1 MMVLIGKLP
10 RFGKY
15 VQMFRTVA
23 SSVITLLVAYLP
35 LLVAFMASFMIIF
48 RSEDTFKS
56 RYFPSSFLKLFVM
69 MLGEIDLDP
78 ANQDSNAFQFSVSS
92 HIFFFGFIFLVSIIL
107 MNLLVGLAVSDIQGL
122 SKSAKINQLVKQVEL
137 IHSMEGLLFS
147 PIFRLSPD
155 RFKKFL
161 RSKLQGLEGQNYNMV
176 YTVKPF
182 DRNDRIFSES
192 LKMSL
197 YDNCVMRES
206 KVKEFNRDTA
216 LLEMQNNIRQISEIL
231 GGKVKMQHSAS
242 RLSVFSNMSAP
253 MLVEEDYDSEGE
265 TVLGTGSQAPPNSF
279 HQLNSITEERHS
291 SAGLRLSSL
300 TNQTISNESS
310 DRESECGTVS
320 DYVTCGTEDRRDS
333 AA

>member
-1 MMVLIGKLP
+1 
-10 RFGKY
+10 
-15 VQMFRTVA
+15 
-23 SSVITLLVAYLP
+23 
-35 LLVAFMASFMIIF
+35 
-48 RSEDTFKS
+48 
-56 RYFPSSFLKLFVM
+56 
-69 MLGEIDLDP
+69 
-78 ANQDSNAFQFSVSS
+78 
-92 HIFFFGFIFLVSIIL
+92 

-137 IHSMEGLLFS
+137 INSMEGLLFS

-197 YDNCVMRES
+197 YDNCVTRES

-216 LLEMQNNIRQISEIL
+216 LLEMQNNIRQISEML

-265 TVLGTGSQAPPNSF
+265 TVQVLGTGSQAPPNSF
-279 HQLNSITEERHS
+279 HPLNSITEERHS
-291 SAGLRLSSL
+291 PAGLRLSSL

-310 DRESECGTVS
+310 DRESESGTVS
-320 DYVTCGTEDRRDS
+320 DYVTCGTEDRRNS